1 MAAVPVHYLVDGP
14 ADAPPLLLSSSLGA
28 TADMWEPQAAALA
41 DRFRIVRY
49 DHRGHGRSPVPPGP
63 YELADLGAD
72 AQALLDRLE
81 IDKAHLAGLSLGG
94 MVAMWLA
101 AHAPDRVDRLV
112 LMSTSAKLGPPQAWA
127 ERAATV
133 RAAGSTGA
141 VADAVVGRWFTAGY
155 ASAHPNLVRRFRDM
169 IAATPPDGYA
179 ACCGAIERMDLEP
192 GLARI
197 RAATLVIS
205 GTDDPAT
212 PPVHAERIAAG
223 IAGATLELLPGAAHL
238 ANVSAA
244 DTVNELLAAFLTPL
258 TGSAGSA
265 D

>member
-1 MAAVPVHYLVDGP
+1 MGAVPVSYVVDGP
-14 ADAPPLLLSSSLGA
+14 PDAPPLLLSSSLGA
-28 TADMWEPQAAALA
+28 TADMWEPQLALA

-49 DHRGHGRSPVPPGP
+49 DHRGHGRSPVPPGR

-72 AQALLDRLE
+72 ALALLDRLE

-94 MVAMWLA
+94 MVAMWVA

-127 ERAATV
+127 ERAAAV
-133 RAAGSTGA
+133 RAGGTGA
-141 VADAVVGRWFTAGY
+141 VAANVVGRWFTPEY
-155 ASAHPNLVRRFRDM
+155 ASAHPEVVGRFRDM
-169 IAATPPDGYA
+169 IAASPPDGYA

-192 GLARI
+192 ELARI
-197 RAATLVIS
+197 RAATLVIAGS
-205 GTDDPAT
+205 DDPAT

-223 IAGATLELLPGAAHL
+223 IGGATLEMLPGTAHL

-244 DTVNELLAAFLTPL
+244 DTVNALLAAFLSPL
-258 TGSAGSA
+258 AGTAGASL
-265 D
+265 